1 MKQFISLALLTTLA
15 LAANISAQEHRAGKF
30 GIGYS
35 GNFTS
40 ETNAITATIWAIDD
54 LAIEPQFGINTIS
67 VDEGPDASAYR
78 VGLGALYY
86 VRNTKVLPYVGLRV
100 NAALATMASHTYTD
114 MTYSAIFGG
123 DYFVSDWFSVGA
135 EIRLNYGKTDKD
147 FSPLYL
153 VESADIFFT
162 EQLLNIKLYF
172 N

>member
-1 MKQFISLALLTTLA
+1 MKQFISLALLTTLV

-40 ETNAITATIWAIDD
+40 ETNAITATIWVDD
-54 LAIEPQFGINTIS
+54 LIVVEPQFGFNSIN
-67 VDEGPDASAYR
+67 VDDNLDAAAYR
-78 VGLGALYY
+78 AGIGLMYYLYD
-86 VRNTKVLPYVGLRV
+86 TKVLPYVGLRV
-100 NAALATMASHTYTD
+100 NAAFATMASHTYTD
-114 MTYSAIFGG
+114 MTYSAVFGG
-123 DYFVSDWFSVGA
+123 DYFVSEWFSVGA

>member
-1 MKQFISLALLTTLA
+1 MKYFSLFVFLLTVLNI
-15 LAANISAQEHRAGKF
+15 NISAQEHRAGKF

-86 VRNTKVLPYVGLRV
+86 VSNTKVLPYVGLRV
-100 NAALATMASHTYTD
+100 NAAIATMASHTYTD
-114 MTYSAIFGG
+114 MTYSAVFGG

-135 EIRLNYGKTDKD
+135 ELRLNYGKTDKD

>member
-1 MKQFISLALLTTLA
+1 MKYFSLFMFLLTVLTT
-15 LAANISAQEHRAGKF
+15 NISAQEHRAGKF

-86 VRNTKVLPYVGLRV
+86 VSNTKVLPYVGLRV
-100 NAALATMASHTYTD
+100 NAAIATMASHTYTD
-114 MTYSAIFGG
+114 MTYSAVFGG
-123 DYFVSDWFSVGA
+123 DYFISDWFSVGA

>member
-1 MKQFISLALLTTLA
+1 MKQFIFLVLLTTLI
-15 LAANISAQEHRAGKF
+15 LAANISAQEQRAGKF

-40 ETNAITATIWAIDD
+40 ETNVITATLWAIDD
-54 LAIEPQFGINTIS
+54 LAIEPQFGFNTIS

-86 VRNTKVLPYVGLRV
+86 LSNTKVLPYVGLRV
-100 NAALATMASHTYTD
+100 SAAIASMASHTYTD
-114 MTYSAIFGG
+114 MTYSAVFGG

-135 EIRLNYGKTDKD
+135 ELRLNYGKTDKD

-162 EQLLNIKLYF
+162 EQVLNIKLYF